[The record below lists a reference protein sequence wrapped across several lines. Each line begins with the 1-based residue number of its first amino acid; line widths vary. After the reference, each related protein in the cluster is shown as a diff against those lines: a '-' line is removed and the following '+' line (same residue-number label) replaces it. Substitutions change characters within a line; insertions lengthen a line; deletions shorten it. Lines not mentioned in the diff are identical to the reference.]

1 MIKCRKKKKK
11 KEKEKKNQQTAPL
24 KCGAGG
30 AKAENAMCDDFPLN
44 SKQQQQEAQRKICR
58 TTANQKTI
66 IKCRSRTLTPS
77 LAPAAAAAAAASVSR
92 FIKEH

>member
-1 MIKCRKKKKK
+1 MPEK
-11 KEKEKKNQQTAPL
+11 KEKARKEKKNQQTAPL

-44 SKQQQQEAQRKICR
+44 SKQQQQQEAQRKICR

-77 LAPAAAAAAAASVSR
+77 LAPAAAAAASVSR